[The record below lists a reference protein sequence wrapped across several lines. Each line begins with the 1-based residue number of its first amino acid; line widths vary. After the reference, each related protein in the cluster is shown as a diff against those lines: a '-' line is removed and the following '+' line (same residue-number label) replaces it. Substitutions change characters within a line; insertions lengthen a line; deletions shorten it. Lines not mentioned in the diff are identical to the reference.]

1 MCVCLNGFVCVS
13 VWLFTLLPK
22 IEMGSVTRFSQIQLK
37 RKAIKGG
44 GGAKPKN
51 CPKERGGGGLEEV
64 GGAEGL
70 LGGIHHVEEAI
81 LIPLLFVDLSDGS
94 RHRHHAVAVDQEEE
108 GLVGI

>member
-1 MCVCLNGFVCVS
+1 MGLCVS
-13 VWLFTLLPK
+13 GWLFTLFTPK
-22 IEMGSVTRFSQIQLK
+22 VEMASVIRCSRIQLK

-44 GGAKPKN
+44 GGAKPEMIVQRK
-51 CPKERGGGGLEEV
+51 RGGLEEV

-81 LIPLLFVDLSDGS
+81 FIPLLFIDLRDGS

>member
-1 MCVCLNGFVCVS
+1 MGLCVS

-22 IEMGSVTRFSQIQLK
+22 IEMGSVIRCSRIQLK

-44 GGAKPKN
+44 GGAKPKMIVQR
-51 CPKERGGGGLEEV
+51 EGGGLEEA

-81 LIPLLFVDLSDGS
+81 FIPLLFIDLRDGS
-94 RHRHHAVAVDQEEE
+94 RHRHHAVTVDQEEE